1 MAQSVSPRTRAYYAL
16 MSNLPGRRGLRYL
29 RKLSRSRHDEVQAAF
44 EAALEAARGKICID
58 LGANVGVFSQR
69 MAQVAAKVYAFEPDP
84 WTAAQLRETLKDC
97 DNIEVIE
104 AAAGIAP
111 GRMPLYRSE
120 KFDSDPRKGS
130 LSSTLLAAKSNVSD
144 TPVAEVEVRD
154 FPAFLRELDRDI
166 ALLKIDIEGGEVAL
180 LEALLDD
187 PVAQRIDF
195 IFVET
200 HETKLPPDLVARS
213 RALRKRVSRMA
224 RPRVDMDWV

>member
-1 MAQSVSPRTRAYYAL
+1 MPSSPI
-16 MSNLPGRRGLRYL
+16 
-29 RKLSRSRHDEVQAAF
+29 H
-44 EAALEAARGKICID
+44 
-58 LGANVGVFSQR
+58 
-69 MAQVAAKVYAFEPDP
+69 

-144 TPVAEVEVRD
+144 RPVAEVEVRD

-224 RPRVDMDWV
+224 RPGVDMDWV